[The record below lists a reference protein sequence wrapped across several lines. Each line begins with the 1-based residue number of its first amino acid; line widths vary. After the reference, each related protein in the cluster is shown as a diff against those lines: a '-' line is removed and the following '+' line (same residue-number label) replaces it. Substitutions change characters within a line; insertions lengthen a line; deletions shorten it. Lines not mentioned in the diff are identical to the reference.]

1 MEDIYLDST
10 EGFAEAE
17 RLLGAFFAKYDPDL
31 YVVDDATVLLERF
44 SMMNRL
50 VSAGMACTA
59 RRLEKANAHTSEGF
73 KNPETWLS
81 SITGEPVGHSASK
94 LQTARQVEAHPVIKE
109 AVKAGKISEPQAK
122 QIASAADRCP
132 EEAGQLVALA
142 PLLSFGELKK
152 RCDDVRSASNSPED
166 EIERYERIRKS
177 RYCRTWTDGDG
188 AGHLEARMTP
198 DALAIITA
206 AVGNFETGIF
216 ETARKSGVRESH
228 QAYMMDALVAM
239 ARASVSG
246 FSSEPDCTSGAGTP
260 DSGTGDSSNGES
272 GNDPKNRRNTND
284 PTALLRLTVDLEAF
298 LRGYATDGETC
309 KIPGYG
315 SVPVAVA
322 RKLLGEALLELVI
335 KRGTDVT
342 TVVSD
347 SRYVRKALR
356 IALEERDPT
365 CVVPGCDRSD
375 PLERDHWRVDFGK
388 DGPTSLDNLA
398 RLCRFHHDQKT
409 HRGWVLDGGPGQWKF
424 YKSDRAAE
432 ADAAETD
439 AAADV
444 AGADAESGVPD
455 TARAREAR
463 RRATPAND
471 PPVQEEM
478 L

>member
-1 MEDIYLDST
+1 VEDIYLDT
-10 EGFAEAE
+10 TRDFAEAE
-17 RLLGAFFAKYDPDL
+17 RLLGVFFKEYDPDL

-44 SMMNRL
+44 SKMNRL
-50 VSAGMACTA
+50 VSAAMAGTA
-59 RRLEKANAHTSEGF
+59 RRLEKSNAHASSGF

-81 SITGEPVGHSASK
+81 SITGEPVGLAASK

-122 QIASAADRCP
+122 QIASAAGRCP
-132 EEAGQLVALA
+132 EEAGLLVAEA

-152 RCDDVRSASNSPED
+152 RCDDVRSASDSAED
-166 EIERYERIRKS
+166 EIERFERIRKS

-188 AGHLEARMTP
+188 AGHLEAKMTP
-198 DALAIITA
+198 DALAIINA
-206 AVGNFETGIF
+206 AVGNFETGVF
-216 ETARKSGVRESH
+216 ENARKSGVRESH

-246 FSSEPDCTSGAGTP
+246 FSSGPVCTSEAGTP
-260 DSGTGDSSNGES
+260 ES
-272 GNDPKNRRNTND
+272 GDPKNRHNTND

-315 SVPVAVA
+315 AVPVAAA

-356 IALEERDPT
+356 IALEERDQT

-375 PLERDHWRVDFGK
+375 PLERDHWQVDFGK

-398 RLCRFHHDQKT
+398 RLCAFHHDQKT
-409 HRGWVLDGGPGQWKF
+409 FRGWVLDGGPGQWNF
-424 YKSDRAAE
+424 YKPDRAAE
-432 ADAAETD
+432 TEAAEAD

-444 AGADAESGVPD
+444 AGADGESGVPD
-455 TARAREAR
+455 TAGAREAK

-471 PPVQEEM
+471 PPVQPP
-478 L
+478 LL